1 MLPITS
7 PDFILFKD
15 DWDKWPTAIA
25 DVQTSN
31 KTAVEYASLLKCM
44 GVENHLWPLALINPA
59 LQGVDPHSPTLT
71 VKQMVAIK
79 FECLINPWYF
89 FREVARAPASGG
101 KGPGQLRFNRGNCY
115 LWWCFFNHVNV
126 ILTQP
131 RQTGKSLSVD
141 ELMTLL
147 LEVYCRATKISL
159 ITKDEK
165 LRVENTDRLK
175 NILECLPI
183 YMKNRT
189 SRDRASSELIEV
201 KKWQN
206 TYTAYLCQK
215 SEGAAHNLGRG
226 GSTAIMQ
233 FDEPPF
239 HSNFDITYGAVIGSM
254 GAMIDNAKESNSLY
268 GTIMTTTA
276 AKKNTRSGKFFY
288 QIVEKSAYWSEMF
301 MDCKNIADL
310 HKTIY
315 HASRATSVD
324 SDAEIGI
331 GSASTYG
338 CFSHIQLGYT
348 DEWLRETL
356 SRNQNPI
363 AEDINRDFFNISTS
377 GGERHP
383 LDQHV
388 LDNIIASIKEVQYT
402 EVDPKYRYT
411 IRWYIPKDRIEY
423 EMNRRQVIIGCDMS
437 EGMGKDYIT
446 LAFMDSESGEI
457 LAAATVK
464 EANIIVFS
472 FWFCLLL
479 ERFMKTVAIIE
490 RKNMGIALI
499 DACCDYLPTKGIDPF
514 KRLFSRIVQEKDET
528 AIKRET
534 FELIKTPLNR
544 RPHDLHTKYKS
555 LFGYTTAGSGVYS
568 RDALYITT
576 LSAAAN
582 RVASGVN
589 DSMLIDQIAALVI
602 KDGRI
607 DHASGL
613 HDDLVIAW
621 LLCLWFIYNARNI
634 SHYGL
639 DQNRILRVNLAQDH
653 NADDDGQS
661 AEQKELRIELDKY
674 LKLLENEDDMASVLH
689 YEQHVRYLES
699 QIIVEDDDIYTVGA
713 LIAKASENRR
723 KRRANVKG
731 RLNYMDTPNDYSEH
745 IRSTY

>member
-301 MDCKNIADL
+301 MDCKNITEL

-363 AEDINRDFFNISTS
+363 AEDINRDFFNISTN

-411 IRWYIPKDRIEY
+411 IRWYIPKDRIEH

-589 DSMLIDQIAALVI
+589 DSMLIDQISALVI

-634 SHYGL
+634 AHYGL

-731 RLNYMDTPNDYSEH
+731 RLNYLDAPNDYSEH